1 MNNHPL
7 TQTHSRTRIGKLSG
21 TLGIVCNALLSAVK
35 IAAGYLTGSMSVTA
49 DGLNNLSDAASSI
62 VMLLGFKFAEKPADK
77 EHPYGHARY
86 EYLAGLTVSALIL
99 VIGYELCKSSV
110 QEIFRPSPVGYSPV
124 LVSVLIFSILL
135 KSGMM
140 LFNLRAGRKIASKAL
155 LAAAADSRNDII
167 ATGAVLTAVLVE
179 HFTGFRADGYM
190 GLLVSLFI
198 LYSGISMAR
207 ETVSPLLGEGAD
219 GELRRY
225 LTEYIESC
233 PMVIGCHDLMVHDYG
248 PGRCYASI
256 HVEMA
261 ENVDAMQSHET
272 IDRIERECL
281 SRFDIHLVIHHDPV
295 PVDDPETERL
305 KQLVSTILK
314 VRDERLEIHDFR
326 IPAGSEPVELIFD
339 MIVPE
344 ELLEQKQQILGA
356 LEQALE
362 HLEKRRYALNVTFD
376 L

>member
-1 MNNHPL
+1 MNSNAFHNPR
-7 TQTHSRTRIGKLSG
+7 SRTRIGKLSG
-21 TLGIVCNALLSAVK
+21 AVGIICNALLSAVK
-35 IAAGYLTGSMSVTA
+35 IAAGYLSGSMSIMA

-62 VMLLGFKFAEKPADK
+62 VMLLGFRFAEKPADK

-140 LFNLRAGRKIASKAL
+140 LFNLRLGRKIDSKAL
-155 LAAAADSRNDII
+155 LAAAADSRNDAI
-167 ATGAVLTAVLVE
+167 ATCAVLAAILVE
-179 HFTGFRADGYM
+179 RFTGSRIDGYM

-198 LYSGISMAR
+198 LYSGIAMAR

-219 GELRRY
+219 SESRRQ

-248 PGRCYASI
+248 PGRRYASI

-281 SRFDIHLVIHHDPV
+281 SRFDIHLVIHYDPV

-326 IPAGSEPVELIFD
+326 MQAGVEPAELIFD

-344 ELLEQKQQILGA
+344 DLLDQKQQILSA
-356 LEQALE
+356 LEQALD